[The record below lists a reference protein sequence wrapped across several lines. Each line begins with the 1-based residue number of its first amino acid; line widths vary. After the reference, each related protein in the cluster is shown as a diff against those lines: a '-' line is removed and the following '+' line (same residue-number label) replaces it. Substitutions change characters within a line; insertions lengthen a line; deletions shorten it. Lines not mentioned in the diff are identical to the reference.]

1 MNQFLGAEATN
12 IMTEEFIQL
21 SAVLNVL
28 AGAFLLVYWY
38 AFALFMPYKELST
51 TLALLV
57 EHRNWVWINTIGVLG
72 ALLGLLGQG
81 GILAVQID
89 HASWVGVAGYFVAST
104 GTILLI
110 GTMLWETVLWPIVVK
125 HDRGLLDFNGPL
137 YRSKTFVPFFI
148 VSGLIYSVGYILVG
162 VGIMQAGILPWM
174 GGLLLAVGAPTFG
187 LGSMFGK
194 YQVYPRSI
202 GVTLM
207 SVGLFWIGV
216 VMFGLV

>member
-1 MNQFLGAEATN
+1 
-12 IMTEEFIQL
+12 MTVEFITF
-21 SAVLNVL
+21 SGILNII
-28 AGAFLLVYWY
+28 AGALLIFYWY

-57 EHRNWVWINTIGVLG
+57 EHRNWVWINAIGVLG
-72 ALLGLLGQG
+72 AIVGLLGQA

-89 HASWVGVAGYFVAST
+89 QASWVGVAGYFVAST
-104 GTILLI
+104 GTVLLI

-137 YRSKTFVPFFI
+137 YRSKTFMPFFI
-148 VSGLIYSVGYILVG
+148 VSGLIYSIGYILVG
-162 VGIMQAGILPWM
+162 AGIMQTDIFPWM
-174 GGLLLAVGAPTFG
+174 GGVLLAVGAPTFG

-202 GVTLM
+202 GVSLL
-207 SVGLFWIGV
+207 SVGLIWLGV
-216 VMFGLV
+216 AMFGLV